1 MRPSVACCLIL
12 VFRET
17 SSSEKVSQTQR
28 STSLAGI
35 RAYLSV
41 PCPWHSCNDA
51 LGLCALSLTEAHK
64 KPTPEMPEAFH
75 GQPQKDSVKKWGFL
89 METATPE
96 RIRNGE
102 VRLQP
107 RPRIFQRGIRMQ
119 RLQQRHSDN
128 SRSVIQFTHDVCKL
142 QLSIPLND
150 GSCLNV
156 TGIHST
162 KLHEEAKILCG
173 NAMKRENSGHTC
185 TADCNDWE
193 EC

>member
-1 MRPSVACCLIL
+1 
-12 VFRET
+12 
-17 SSSEKVSQTQR
+17 
-28 STSLAGI
+28 
-35 RAYLSV
+35 
-41 PCPWHSCNDA
+41 
-51 LGLCALSLTEAHK
+51 
-64 KPTPEMPEAFH
+64 
-75 GQPQKDSVKKWGFL
+75 
-89 METATPE
+89 
-96 RIRNGE
+96 
-102 VRLQP
+102 
-107 RPRIFQRGIRMQ
+107 MQ

-142 QLSIPLND
+142 QLSIPRND